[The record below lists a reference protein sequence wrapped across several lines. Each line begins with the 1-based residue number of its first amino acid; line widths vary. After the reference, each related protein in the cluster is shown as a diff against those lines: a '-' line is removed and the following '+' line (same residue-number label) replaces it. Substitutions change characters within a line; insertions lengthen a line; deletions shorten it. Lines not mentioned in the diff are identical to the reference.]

1 MNNDN
6 KKEYERVLS
15 IYPTKHGYSFAV
27 LEGSQ
32 LLLDWGSVQLRTHK
46 NVRSL
51 VEIRDQID
59 KYEVNAIVIEDH
71 EGVGSYYRPQRVRN
85 LLDAI
90 EVLGTEQ
97 SVGVYKYSRAD
108 VRSVFEMFGAST
120 KYEIA
125 TVINSHSPTNELRM
139 PRVRKP
145 WMDEDRRMG
154 VFDAISFGMTH
165 YYLIK

>member
-1 MNNDN
+1 MRNNN
-6 KKEYERVLS
+6 KRKYERILS
-15 IYPTKHGYSFAV
+15 IHPTKRGYSFAV
-27 LEGSQ
+27 LEGAHKV
-32 LLLDWGSVQLRTHK
+32 LDWGTVPLKNHK
-46 NVRSL
+46 NARSL
-51 VEIRDQID
+51 TDIRMQVGM
-59 KYEVNAIVIEDH
+59 YEVNALIIEDH
-71 EGVGSYYRPQRVRN
+71 EGDGFRRGKRIRE

-90 EVLGTEQ
+90 EGLGSELG
-97 SVGVYKYSRAD
+97 VGVYKYSRAD
-108 VRSVFEMFGAST
+108 VRTVFEMFGAST

-154 VFDAISFGMTH
+154 VFDSISFGMTH